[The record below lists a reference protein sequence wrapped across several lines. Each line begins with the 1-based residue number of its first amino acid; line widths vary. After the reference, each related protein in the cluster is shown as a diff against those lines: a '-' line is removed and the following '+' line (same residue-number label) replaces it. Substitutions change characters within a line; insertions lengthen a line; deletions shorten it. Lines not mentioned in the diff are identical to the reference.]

1 MQSKL
6 EYRNNRLKPNKIT
19 FNQRPIMGFI
29 QEWFGFN
36 GWKEL
41 SARGSI
47 VATIFYR
54 VFFAVG
60 LGVAIIAYSF
70 VSGGEDPSLLYIA
83 IVGIVWFLI
92 YQFAHCRLKKHQLQ
106 PNLEIGNLRHPLIIY
121 TKENISFVADLSNKS
136 S

>member
-1 MQSKL
+1 MQS
-6 EYRNNRLKPNKIT
+6 EYLNGNNRLKHNKIT
-19 FNQRPIMGFI
+19 FNQQPVMGFI

-70 VSGGEDPSLLYIA
+70 VSGGEDPSLLYIS

-92 YQFAHCRLKKHQLQ
+92 YQFLI
-106 PNLEIGNLRHPLIIY
+106 NLI
-121 TKENISFVADLSNKS
+121 FVNGSRYA
-136 S
+136 